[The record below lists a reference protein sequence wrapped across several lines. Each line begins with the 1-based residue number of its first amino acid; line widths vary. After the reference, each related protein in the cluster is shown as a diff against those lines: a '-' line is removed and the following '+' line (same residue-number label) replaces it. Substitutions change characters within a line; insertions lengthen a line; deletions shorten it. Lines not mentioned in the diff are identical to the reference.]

1 MPAHESFEKRGKIV
15 VTKGYLRPTGEVE
28 EFAVVNSVVHPF
40 LPAAPLPTDVGGQSE
55 PAGKVVGDAG
65 TGAPRIRFHAA
76 AHREHSSWEQAVH
89 IGAGID
95 KGVSAEKFPF
105 GGRLIL
111 RCRERANAAQ
121 DGNYRQP
128 HNCNTATRVMR
139 VR

>member
-28 EFAVVNSVVHPF
+28 EFAVVNSVVH
-40 LPAAPLPTDVGGQSE
+40 LGLTAAPLPTDVAGQSE
-55 PAGKVVGDAG
+55 PAVKVVGEAG
-65 TGAPRIRFHAA
+65 AGAPRIRFHAA
-76 AHREHSSWEQAVH
+76 GHREHSSWEQAVH

-105 GGRLIL
+105 GSRLIL

-121 DGNYRQP
+121 DSNYCQS
-128 HNCNTATRVMR
+128 HNCNTAKRALR